1 MRTLPRLPAASMSR
15 TPPPYR
21 PPPDTGLVVCHL
33 DDDLIVLDKPSGLL
47 SVPGR
52 GPGMDDNLASR
63 VQARFPE
70 ALTVHRLDMDTSG
83 LIVMARHP
91 AAHRAM
97 GKLFELREVE
107 KAYIAVVAG
116 RVTEARQTVALPLI
130 ADWPN
135 RPRQKVDFEV
145 GKPALTRI
153 SVLSYDPEHDTTR
166 VRLEPETG
174 RSHQLRVHL
183 QSIGHPI
190 LGDDLYAPPEILAQ
204 APRLLLHAAE
214 LAFRHPLSGAWLALI
229 SAAPF

>member
-21 PPPDTGLVVCHL
+21 PPPDIGLVVCHL

-97 GKLFELREVE
+97 GKLFELRLHGSRAVGLVE
-107 KAYIAVVAG
+107 LGLVERVA
-116 RVTEARQTVALPLI
+116 
-130 ADWPN
+130 
-135 RPRQKVDFEV
+135 
-145 GKPALTRI
+145 
-153 SVLSYDPEHDTTR
+153 
-166 VRLEPETG
+166 
-174 RSHQLRVHL
+174 
-183 QSIGHPI
+183 I
-190 LGDDLYAPPEILAQ
+190 LGGDFLKAVQTA
-204 APRLLLHAAE
+204 
-214 LAFRHPLSGAWLALI
+214 
-229 SAAPF
+229 